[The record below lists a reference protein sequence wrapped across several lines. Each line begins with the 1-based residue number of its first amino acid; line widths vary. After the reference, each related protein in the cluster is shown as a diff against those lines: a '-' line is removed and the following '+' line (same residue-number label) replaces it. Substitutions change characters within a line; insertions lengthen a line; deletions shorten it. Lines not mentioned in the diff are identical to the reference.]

1 MHPLKATTPTPTGW
15 WSKLAR
21 RVKPERVVN
30 ICFVVVLFFS
40 TLLTWRETIVL
51 EDAYISSQRNNLKNV
66 ANDMDA
72 QLQFNTDRLLFF
84 RNGMQSALQV
94 PLAFEVLRTAE
105 QQFER
110 QRAQSDWQISLNNN
124 RTLPLNGVSDAFI
137 EHTNLLSRDNPL
149 LGNEFMATI
158 ELGYLLRLSA
168 MTRQHLARFETH
180 MLYVSRAGFYLSTD
194 ATQQDS
200 ITEYYYRLA
209 TSPWFTQQSQ
219 RDNPNRGVK
228 WQTTFSRD
236 KTPAAQTVTA
246 AVPLDYEQY
255 WFGVLAIQLSVNEMT
270 QFLTQSVEGEDE
282 GEYQLYDRR
291 MNLIA
296 SSESDASKR
305 TQLSQEVQA
314 QLAHAYEQQ
323 NEGSV
328 RQFSRY
334 ISWEKLRNFDGVL
347 LRIHSLEEGVRG
359 DFGSISIALTLLWVL
374 FTTMLIISW
383 IVIRRMVRNM
393 STLQDSLAWR
403 AWHDM
408 LTRLYNRGALFERA
422 SKSLADCQK
431 AGESLAVIQLDLD
444 HFKSINDRFGHQAGD
459 RVLIH
464 IGRVILNKI
473 RKEDIAGRVG
483 GEEFCLVLPDTS
495 LAQATVI
502 AERIRESINS
512 REILISRNQTIR
524 VSASLGVCSSDELAQ
539 YDFQV
544 LQSIADKRL
553 YLAKTSGRN
562 RVCAEDGEDRD
573 K

>member
-94 PLAFEVLRTAE
+94 QLAFEVLRTAE

-124 RTLPLNGVSDAFI
+124 RTLPLHGVSDAFV

>member
-94 PLAFEVLRTAE
+94 PLAFEVLRAAE

-124 RTLPLNGVSDAFI
+124 RTLPLHGVSDAFV

-270 QFLTQSVEGEDE
+270 QFLTQSVEGEEE

-328 RQFSRY
+328 RQLSRY

-562 RVCAEDGEDRD
+562 RVCAEDGEDRN

>member
-1 MHPLKATTPTPTGW
+1 MKATTPTPTGW

-124 RTLPLNGVSDAFI
+124 RTLPLHGVSDAFV

-422 SKSLADCQK
+422 SKSLAACQK

-524 VSASLGVCSSDELAQ
+524 VSASLGVCGSDELAQ

-562 RVCAEDGEDRD
+562 RVCAEDGEDRN

>member
-124 RTLPLNGVSDAFI
+124 RTLPLHGVSDAFV

-562 RVCAEDGEDRD
+562 CVCAEDGEDRN

>member
-1 MHPLKATTPTPTGW
+1 MHPLKATTTTSTGW
-15 WSKLAR
+15 WPKLTR

-30 ICFVVVLFFS
+30 ICFLVVLFFS
-40 TLLTWRETIVL
+40 TLLTLRETIVL

-84 RNGMQSALQV
+84 RNGMQSALQE
-94 PLAFEVLRTAE
+94 PLAFEALRIAE

-110 QRAQSDWQISLNNN
+110 QRALPDWQISLNNN
-124 RTLPLNGVSDAFI
+124 RTLPLNGVSDAFV

-168 MTRQHLARFETH
+168 VTRQHLARFETH
-180 MLYVSRAGFYLSTD
+180 MLYVSRAGFYLSTE

-209 TSPWFTQQSQ
+209 TSSWFTQQSQ
-219 RDNPNRGVK
+219 RDNPERGVR
-228 WQTTFSRD
+228 WQTIFSRD
-236 KTPAAQTVTA
+236 KTPIAQTVTA

-270 QFLTQSVEGEDE
+270 QFLTQSVEGEEE

-296 SSESDASKR
+296 SSEPEASKR
-305 TQLSQEVQA
+305 TVLSQEIQA
-314 QLAHAYEQQ
+314 QLAHAYESE

-328 RQFSRY
+328 RQLSRY

-383 IVIRRMVRNM
+383 LVIRRMVRNM

-422 SKSLADCQK
+422 GKSLADCQK
-431 AGESLAVIQLDLD
+431 AGKSLAVIQLDLD

-495 LAQATVI
+495 LAQARVI

-512 REILISRNQTIR
+512 REILVSRNQTIR
-524 VSASLGVCSSDELAQ
+524 VSASLGVCSSDELEQ
-539 YDFQV
+539 YDFQH

-553 YLAKTSGRN
+553 YLAKTGGRN
-562 RVCAEDGEDRD
+562 RVCAEDGEGGE

>member
-124 RTLPLNGVSDAFI
+124 RTLPLHGVSDAFV

-209 TSPWFTQQSQ
+209 TSPWFIQQSQ

-270 QFLTQSVEGEDE
+270 QFLTQSVEGEEE

-328 RQFSRY
+328 RQLSRY

-562 RVCAEDGEDRD
+562 RVCAEDGEDRN

>member
-124 RTLPLNGVSDAFI
+124 RTLPLHGVSDAFV

-149 LGNEFMATI
+149 LDNEFMATI

-562 RVCAEDGEDRD
+562 RVCAEDGEDRN

>member
-124 RTLPLNGVSDAFI
+124 RTLPLNGVSDAFV

>member
-1 MHPLKATTPTPTGW
+1 MKATTPTPTGW

-124 RTLPLNGVSDAFI
+124 RTLPLHGVSDAFV

-209 TSPWFTQQSQ
+209 TSPWFIQQSQ

-270 QFLTQSVEGEDE
+270 QFLTQSVEGEEE

-328 RQFSRY
+328 RQLSRY

-562 RVCAEDGEDRD
+562 RVCAEDGEDRN

>member
-94 PLAFEVLRTAE
+94 PLAFEVLRAAE

-124 RTLPLNGVSDAFI
+124 RTLPLNGVSDAFV

-270 QFLTQSVEGEDE
+270 QFLTQSVEGEEE

-291 MNLIA
+291 MSLIA

-422 SKSLADCQK
+422 SKSLAACQK

-524 VSASLGVCSSDELAQ
+524 VSASLGVCGSDELAQ

>member
-1 MHPLKATTPTPTGW
+1 MKATTPTPTGW

-124 RTLPLNGVSDAFI
+124 RTLPLNGVSDAFV

-255 WFGVLAIQLSVNEMT
+255 WFGVLVIQLSVNEMT

>member
-124 RTLPLNGVSDAFI
+124 RTLPLNGVSDAFV

-270 QFLTQSVEGEDE
+270 QFLTQSVEGEEE

-314 QLAHAYEQQ
+314 QLANAYEQQ

-524 VSASLGVCSSDELAQ
+524 VSASLGVCGSDELAQ

>member
-124 RTLPLNGVSDAFI
+124 RTLPLNGVSDAFV

-270 QFLTQSVEGEDE
+270 QFLTQSVEGEEE

-314 QLAHAYEQQ
+314 QLANAYEQQ

-422 SKSLADCQK
+422 SKSLAACQK

>member
-124 RTLPLNGVSDAFI
+124 RTLPLHGVSDAFV

-270 QFLTQSVEGEDE
+270 QFLTQSVEGEEE

-296 SSESDASKR
+296 SSEPDASKR

-562 RVCAEDGEDRD
+562 RVCAEDGEDRN

>member
-1 MHPLKATTPTPTGW
+1 
-15 WSKLAR
+15 
-21 RVKPERVVN
+21 
-30 ICFVVVLFFS
+30 
-40 TLLTWRETIVL
+40 
-51 EDAYISSQRNNLKNV
+51 
-66 ANDMDA
+66 
-72 QLQFNTDRLLFF
+72 
-84 RNGMQSALQV
+84 
-94 PLAFEVLRTAE
+94 
-105 QQFER
+105 
-110 QRAQSDWQISLNNN
+110 
-124 RTLPLNGVSDAFI
+124 
-137 EHTNLLSRDNPL
+137 
-149 LGNEFMATI
+149 
-158 ELGYLLRLSA
+158 
-168 MTRQHLARFETH
+168 
-180 MLYVSRAGFYLSTD
+180 
-194 ATQQDS
+194 
-200 ITEYYYRLA
+200 
-209 TSPWFTQQSQ
+209 
-219 RDNPNRGVK
+219 
-228 WQTTFSRD
+228 
-236 KTPAAQTVTA
+236 
-246 AVPLDYEQY
+246 
-255 WFGVLAIQLSVNEMT
+255 MT
-270 QFLTQSVEGEDE
+270 QFLTQSVEGEEE

-328 RQFSRY
+328 RQLSRY

-347 LRIHSLEEGVRG
+347 LRSHSLEEGVRG

-408 LTRLYNRGALFERA
+408 LTRLYNRGAVFERA

-562 RVCAEDGEDRD
+562 RVCAEDGEDRN

>member
-124 RTLPLNGVSDAFI
+124 RTLPLHGVSDAFV

-209 TSPWFTQQSQ
+209 TSPWFIQQSQ

-305 TQLSQEVQA
+305 TQLSQEIQA

-422 SKSLADCQK
+422 SKSLAACQK

-464 IGRVILNKI
+464 IGRVILNKS

-495 LAQATVI
+495 LAQATAI

-539 YDFQV
+539 YDFQT

-562 RVCAEDGEDRD
+562 RVCTEDGEDGD

>member
-94 PLAFEVLRTAE
+94 PLAFEVLRAAE

-124 RTLPLNGVSDAFI
+124 RTLPLHGVSDAFV

-270 QFLTQSVEGEDE
+270 QFLTQSVEGEEE

-422 SKSLADCQK
+422 SKSLAACQK

>member
-94 PLAFEVLRTAE
+94 PLVFEVLRTAE

-124 RTLPLNGVSDAFI
+124 RTLPLNGVSDAFV

-562 RVCAEDGEDRD
+562 RVCAEDGEDRN

>member
-94 PLAFEVLRTAE
+94 PLAFEVLRAAE

-124 RTLPLNGVSDAFI
+124 RTLPLHGVSDAFV

-270 QFLTQSVEGEDE
+270 QFLTQSVEGEEE

-422 SKSLADCQK
+422 SKSLAACQK

-473 RKEDIAGRVG
+473 RKEDIAGRVC

>member
-124 RTLPLNGVSDAFI
+124 RTLPLNGVSDAFV

-270 QFLTQSVEGEDE
+270 QFLTQSVEGEEE

-314 QLAHAYEQQ
+314 QLANAYEQQ

-393 STLQDSLAWR
+393 SMLQDSLAWR

-524 VSASLGVCSSDELAQ
+524 VSASLGVCGSDELAQ

>member
-124 RTLPLNGVSDAFI
+124 RTLPLHGVSDAFV

-209 TSPWFTQQSQ
+209 SSPWFTQQSQ

-562 RVCAEDGEDRD
+562 RVCAEDGEDRN

>member
-124 RTLPLNGVSDAFI
+124 RTLPLHGVSDAFV

-562 RVCAEDGEDRD
+562 RVCAEDGEDRN

>member
-1 MHPLKATTPTPTGW
+1 MHPLKATTPTPIGW

-124 RTLPLNGVSDAFI
+124 RTLPLHGVSDAFV

-328 RQFSRY
+328 RQLSRY

-483 GEEFCLVLPDTS
+483 GEEFCLVLPGTS

-524 VSASLGVCSSDELAQ
+524 VSASLGVCGSDELAQ

-562 RVCAEDGEDRD
+562 RVCAEDGEDRN

>member
-1 MHPLKATTPTPTGW
+1 MKATTPTPTGW

-124 RTLPLNGVSDAFI
+124 RTLPLNGVSDAFV

-270 QFLTQSVEGEDE
+270 QFLTQSVEGEEE

-314 QLAHAYEQQ
+314 QLANAYEQQ

-422 SKSLADCQK
+422 SKSLAACQK

>member
-124 RTLPLNGVSDAFI
+124 RTLPLHGVSDAFV

-194 ATQQDS
+194 ATLQDS

-270 QFLTQSVEGEDE
+270 QFLTQSVEGEEE

-473 RKEDIAGRVG
+473 RKEDIAGRGG
-483 GEEFCLVLPDTS
+483 GEEFCLVRPDTS

-562 RVCAEDGEDRD
+562 RVCAEDGEDRN

>member
-1 MHPLKATTPTPTGW
+1 MKATTPTPTGW

-94 PLAFEVLRTAE
+94 PLAFEVLRAAE

-124 RTLPLNGVSDAFI
+124 RTLPLHGVSDAFV

-270 QFLTQSVEGEDE
+270 QFLTQSVEGEEE

-422 SKSLADCQK
+422 SKSLAACQK

>member
-124 RTLPLNGVSDAFI
+124 RTLPLHGVSDAFV

-236 KTPAAQTVTA
+236 KAPAAQTVTA

-422 SKSLADCQK
+422 SKSLAACQK

>member
-1 MHPLKATTPTPTGW
+1 MKATTPTPTGW

-110 QRAQSDWQISLNNN
+110 QRTQSDWQISLNNN
-124 RTLPLNGVSDAFI
+124 RTLPLHGVSDAFV

-209 TSPWFTQQSQ
+209 TSPWFIQQSQ

-305 TQLSQEVQA
+305 TQLSQEIQA

-422 SKSLADCQK
+422 SKSLAACQK

-483 GEEFCLVLPDTS
+483 GEEFCLVLPNTS
-495 LAQATVI
+495 LAQAAVI

-539 YDFQV
+539 YDFQT

>member
-110 QRAQSDWQISLNNN
+110 QRTQSDWQISLNNN
-124 RTLPLNGVSDAFI
+124 RTLPLHGVSDAFV

-209 TSPWFTQQSQ
+209 TSPWFIQQSQ

-305 TQLSQEVQA
+305 TQLSQEIQA

-422 SKSLADCQK
+422 SKSLAACQK

-483 GEEFCLVLPDTS
+483 GEEFCLVLPNTS
-495 LAQATVI
+495 LAQAAVI

-539 YDFQV
+539 YDFQT